1 MAFLAPGAGG
11 KSKKAGAPRSA
22 GFFAA
27 TDYFLREVFFAA
39 FFAPPLRAVF
49 FAPPR
54 FAPAFAVRFAVDLRA
69 AFFAPP
75 LRAPPLRA
83 DFFAA
88 AIFELSMKW
97 S

>member
-1 MAFLAPGAGG
+1 MEAGRQAPGTQ
-11 KSKKAGAPRSA
+11 KSRRSEERRL
-22 GFFAA
+22 FLA

-49 FAPPR
+49 FAPLR